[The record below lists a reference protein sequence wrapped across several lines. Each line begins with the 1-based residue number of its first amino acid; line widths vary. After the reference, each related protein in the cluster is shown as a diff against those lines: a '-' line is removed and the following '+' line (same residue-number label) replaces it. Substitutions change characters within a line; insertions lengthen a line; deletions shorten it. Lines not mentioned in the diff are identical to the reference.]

1 MARTLT
7 LHTASTQAE
16 KEEIFRLRYEV
27 YIEEMDGARRHQ
39 EADSLSRQFRD
50 DWDDQ
55 GYHLYVRQG
64 DTIVGCIRGNIR
76 IDGPLECEEGFA
88 LEQFAPAFPDH
99 VGIVS
104 RLALHPKVRGNAVL
118 KHLMKLMYET
128 FREKGIRFAFL
139 DCHPKLI
146 PLYSRLGFRIYRPGF
161 KHPKYTFVIPMVLV
175 MDDLEHLQ
183 RVGSPFVSI
192 ARRLPHSNESR
203 DLLLSRFPAV
213 SHTFVSADENGTA
226 FSGLLRSTLVGPAAA
241 VKGCAFLADLTENE
255 TNLLLSL
262 GQIVS
267 CHAGDPIVSSGESGQ
282 EVYLILDGSFQ
293 VLGEGHGNTDMALI
307 NVLTQGE
314 TFGEVAYLT
323 ERRRCSTVVALEN
336 SNLLILNG
344 RALDKITAAEPAL
357 AARMFRNLT
366 RIIEAR
372 AYEAAL
378 IRQAEPARLS
388 EFDST
393 AVKA

>member
-1 MARTLT
+1 MARALT
-7 LHTASTQAE
+7 VHTASTQAE
-16 KEEIFRLRYEV
+16 KEEIFRLRYTV
-27 YIEEMDGARRHQ
+27 YIEEMDGASRHQ
-39 EADSLSRQFRD
+39 EANSLNREFRD
-50 DWDDQ
+50 DWDDKA
-55 GYHLYVRQG
+55 YHLYVRQG
-64 DTIVGCIRGNIR
+64 DTMVGCVRVNMR

-99 VGIVS
+99 VAIVS
-104 RLALHPKVRGNAVL
+104 RLALHPQVRGNAVV
-118 KHLMKLMYET
+118 KRLMKHIYENV
-128 FREKGIRFAFL
+128 RDMGVRFAFL

-146 PLYSRLGFRIYRPGF
+146 PLYSRIGFRIYRPGF

-175 MDDLEHLQ
+175 MDDVEHMQ
-183 RVGSPFVSI
+183 RVSSPFTPI

-213 SHTFVSADENGTA
+213 SHTFVSVDTNGTD
-226 FSGLLRSTLVGPAAA
+226 FSGLLRSTLLGPAAA
-241 VKGCAFLADLTENE
+241 VKGCALLADLTEKE
-255 TNLLLSL
+255 TNLVLSF

-267 CHAGDPIVSSGESGQ
+267 CHAGDPIVSSGESGR

-293 VLGEGHGNTDMALI
+293 VLGEGQGNTDMALI
-307 NVLTQGE
+307 NVLIQGE

-344 RALDKITAAEPAL
+344 RALDKITAVEPAL
-357 AARMFRNLT
+357 AARVFRNLT

-372 AYEAAL
+372 AQEAVV
-378 IRQAEPARLS
+378 IRQTGAAMLS